1 MLEPKEINDCLQYYE
16 FCIPDIKIH
25 LKFVFEFTLGLLKC
39 ITVPSSFIILTSSMP
54 GIWFT
59 DIFLRADCNFL
70 SSVAAVLC
78 TTFFLRLA
86 VPLPPVL
93 TCACN
98 FASFS
103 AFIVNNSWNCAIY
116 LHLTKF

>member
-39 ITVPSSFIILTSSMP
+39 ITVPSSFIILTSSIP
-54 GIWFT
+54 GIWLT
-59 DIFLRADCNFL
+59 DIFLSADCNFL

-78 TTFFLRLA
+78 TTFFFRRA

-93 TCACN
+93 TWACSL
-98 FASFS
+98 ASFS
-103 AFIVNNSWNCAIY
+103 AFILNY
-116 LHLTKF
+116 LHYYAFYIY